1 MREREREVGFIDKK
15 HIHGAK
21 ELLLLQV
28 KSFKSQ
34 NNNIPKISQFL
45 LYLWRSNFNREYQ
58 TLNFCFSSSPQKSDQ
73 WNLSISLSLIQLQ
86 QATLQHYRN
95 NAFPPF
101 PNPPKK
107 SYQ

>member
-1 MREREREVGFIDKK
+1 MREREVGFIDKK
-15 HIHGAK
+15 HIRGAK
-21 ELLLLQV
+21 KLLLLQV

-73 WNLSISLSLIQLQ
+73 WNLSNLFIPHSTSASNSPALQKQCLSSV
-86 QATLQHYRN
+86 
-95 NAFPPF
+95 
-101 PNPPKK
+101 PK
-107 SYQ
+107 ST